1 MARVQARLGIGRESV
16 ELVRIGAQPDS
27 LGGAQPEVI
36 WVGYTGR
43 LVPPDL
49 FAPDSALIRS
59 LSPTLAV
66 LTAMITPAVLMSAC
80 GTMILSTSVRLGRVV
95 DRIRDLSD
103 RFQQLLAVE
112 TTTEIEREQQRMIL
126 GQLGQFRKRAKL
138 LQGSL
143 TTFYVAMGV
152 FIATSM
158 LIGLVAIAWVRS
170 HWMPMAFALAG
181 MGAMMFG
188 SVLLILEAR
197 YALQAVYEETEFL
210 WQLATKTAP
219 TGIVVPERGGF
230 SLVSRRRRR
239 RGDGSDGLTTSF
251 KRAVH
256 RVSCRGCIHPGALAF
271 ASRRARSRFSR

>member
-1 MARVQARLGIGRESV
+1 LSALEHSPTVIRARARLHYT
-16 ELVRIGAQPDS
+16 DS
-27 LGGAQPEVI
+27 
-36 WVGYTGR
+36 R
-43 LVPPDL
+43 VPPDL

-103 RFQQLLAVE
+103 RFQQLLVHEAPS
-112 TTTEIEREQQRMIL
+112 EIEREQQRMIL
-126 GQLGQFRKRAKL
+126 AQLGQFRKRAKL

-143 TTFYVAMGV
+143 TTFYVAMGI

-158 LIGLVAIAWVRS
+158 LIGLVAIAWVKS
-170 HWMPMAFALAG
+170 TWMPMAFALSG

-188 SVLLILEAR
+188 SILLILEAR

-219 TGIVVPERGGF
+219 TGIVIPERGGF

-239 RGDGSDGLTTSF
+239 KDGVTG
-251 KRAVH
+251 
-256 RVSCRGCIHPGALAF
+256 
-271 ASRRARSRFSR
+271 

>member
-1 MARVQARLGIGRESV
+1 LVSRL
-16 ELVRIGAQPDS
+16 LK
-27 LGGAQPEVI
+27 
-36 WVGYTGR
+36 YTVA

-103 RFQQLLAVE
+103 RFQQLLAIE
-112 TTTEIEREQQRMIL
+112 TPKEIEREQLRMIL
-126 GQLGQFRKRAKL
+126 AQLGQFRRRAKL

-158 LIGLVAIAWVRS
+158 LIGLVAIAWVKTT
-170 HWMPMAFALAG
+170 WMPMAFALAG
-181 MGAMMFG
+181 MGAMMLG

-219 TGIVVPERGGF
+219 TGIIVPERSGF

-239 RGDGSDGLTTSF
+239 KDGVTG
-251 KRAVH
+251 
-256 RVSCRGCIHPGALAF
+256 
-271 ASRRARSRFSR
+271 

>member
-1 MARVQARLGIGRESV
+1 VKYT
-16 ELVRIGAQPDS
+16 
-27 LGGAQPEVI
+27 
-36 WVGYTGR
+36 VG

-49 FAPDSALIRS
+49 FAPDSTLIRS

-103 RFQQLLAVE
+103 RFQQLLAHE
-112 TTTEIEREQQRMIL
+112 APTEIEREQQRMIL
-126 GQLGQFRKRAKL
+126 AQLGQFRRRAKL
-138 LQGSL
+138 LQGGL

-158 LIGLVAIAWVRS
+158 LIGMVAIAWVKS
-170 HWMPMAFALAG
+170 TWVPMAFALGG
-181 MGAMMFG
+181 MGAMMLG

-219 TGIVVPERGGF
+219 TGIIEPERGAF
-230 SLVSRRRRR
+230 SLVSRRK
-239 RGDGSDGLTTSF
+239 RGKDGVTG
-251 KRAVH
+251 
-256 RVSCRGCIHPGALAF
+256 
-271 ASRRARSRFSR
+271 

>member
-1 MARVQARLGIGRESV
+1 VKYT
-16 ELVRIGAQPDS
+16 
-27 LGGAQPEVI
+27 
-36 WVGYTGR
+36 VG

-103 RFQQLLAVE
+103 RFQQLLANAE
-112 TTTEIEREQQRMIL
+112 STEIEREQQRMIL

-138 LQGSL
+138 LQASL
-143 TTFYVAMGV
+143 TSFYIALGV
-152 FIATSM
+152 FIGTSM
-158 LIGLVAIAWVRS
+158 LIGLVAIAWVKS
-170 HWMPMAFALAG
+170 TWMPMAFALSG
-181 MGAMMFG
+181 MGGMMIG
-188 SVLLILEAR
+188 SILLILEAR
-197 YALQAVYEETEFL
+197 HALLAVYEETDFL

-219 TGIVVPERGGF
+219 TGIVAPERGGF

-239 RGDGSDGLTTSF
+239 KDGVTG
-251 KRAVH
+251 
-256 RVSCRGCIHPGALAF
+256 
-271 ASRRARSRFSR
+271 